1 MQMFLQLAGYLGIP
15 VIGWNADNSGLERR
29 VGFSLPSQKLKRFF
43 VCFWGSNK
51 RRSVHHQT
59 HRVARNENFYIFQ
72 SHGSSLRVQLAPSLE
87 HQVAAMIAIMFRFS
101 YSVIHVMKYN
111 TRITKIHNTNKQ
123 DHQ

>member
-29 VGFSLPSQKLKRFF
+29 VGFSSPSQTYNIICFF
-43 VCFWGSNK
+43 LGSNK
-51 RRSVHHQT
+51 KRLAHHQN